1 MPRLKLLSWNM
12 AHSAGHWHK
21 VLDSNVD
28 IALLQEAKAPS
39 GDLKNKF
46 NLDREGNWYEP
57 NLSWRAAVVG
67 MVKSDQFE
75 FEPIRTQPLGGSD
88 PEALMVSRPGSLAAA
103 VVKLKETGEEITI
116 VSMYSTWMSPV
127 RQTGSKWIFAD
138 ASAHRLISDLCGLIG
153 RERGHKIIAAG
164 DLNLLYGYG
173 ENGNLYWR
181 GRYNTVFD
189 RMKALGMRFVGPQ
202 APDGGR
208 QADPRPQELPEDSL
222 NVPTFYHSRQSPETA
237 SRQLDFV
244 FASESIADRVTVKA
258 LNSAEEWGPSDHCR
272 LLIELEIPESS

>member
-1 MPRLKLLSWNM
+1 MATINLLSWNM
-12 AHSAGHWHK
+12 KQK
-21 VLDSNVD
+21 VSIWQTILESNID
-28 IALLQEAKAPS
+28 AAMLQEAKAPPA
-39 GDLKNKF
+39 GLLGRLTGVQN
-46 NLDREGNWYEP
+46 YEWSEP
-57 NLSWRAAVVG
+57 GLSWQTAVAGLV
-67 MVKSDQFE
+67 VSEKIDLI
-75 FEPIRTQPLGGSD
+75 PIKTQPLGGND
-88 PEALMVSRPGSLAAA
+88 PDAIMVSRTGNLAVAMIRIRETDE
-103 VVKLKETGEEITI
+103 KLFI
-116 VSMYSTWMSPV
+116 VSMYSTWMNPV
-127 RQTGSKWIFAD
+127 RGAGSKWIFAD

-202 APDGGR
+202 APEGGR
-208 QADPRPQELPEDSL
+208 QAEPWPKELPKDSL
-222 NVPTFYHSRQSPETA
+222 NVPTFYHSRQNPATA

-258 LNSAEEWGPSDHCR
+258 LNSIEDWGPSDHCR
-272 LLIELEIPESS
+272 IMIELGV